1 MTAAILYKSENPG
14 SQAVPLSSTENSE
27 TPMSDKIEHSDS
39 LQAPRNEKDNHE
51 RNEGRAAM
59 RGAERW
65 AAMGGAGRWTAM
77 GGAGRWAAMGGAG
90 RWATKSWD
98 TGCTLE
104 LSAFMLTYMEPTQG
118 WACQHSFSLTP
129 P

>member
-1 MTAAILYKSENPG
+1 
-14 SQAVPLSSTENSE
+14 
-27 TPMSDKIEHSDS
+27 MSDKIEHSDS
-39 LQAPRNEKDNHE
+39 LQAPRNEKDNRE
-51 RNEGRAAM
+51 RNEGGAAM

-65 AAMGGAGRWTAM
+65 AAMGGAGRWAAMGGAGCWAAM
-77 GGAGRWAAMGGAG
+77 GGAGRWAAMGGAEC
-90 RWATKSWD
+90 WATMSWD
-98 TGCTLE
+98 MGCTLE